1 MLIYL
6 DNRVNRFI
14 PQKVLSKSSYRRKRR
29 HKMAVLRNQKNPG
42 RKLETCFTVLL
53 YFISRDFY
61 SLIEQDNV
69 AVGVLV
75 LIIF

>member
-1 MLIYL
+1 
-6 DNRVNRFI
+6 
-14 PQKVLSKSSYRRKRR
+14 
-29 HKMAVLRNQKNPG
+29 MAVLRNQKNPG
-42 RKLETCFTVLL
+42 RKLETGITVLL

-69 AVGVLV
+69 ANCVLV